1 MIKGESMRKS
11 LFRIVDVLELCIAYI
26 FCFFLNVL
34 LDYAKTLDLDSYILK
49 AFVKNFIDYQPLI
62 VLLFT
67 FIVIVF
73 HYQMLHRKKAEI
85 FCKILV
91 GDTVFHITI
100 RYALDCIMILAFA
113 YILSVLANVYLNF
126 NLTSSLYLVPIL
138 IIYILISAR
147 QVQKYENV

>member
-1 MIKGESMRKS
+1 MYCIYFL
-11 LFRIVDVLELCIAYI
+11 LFPKCTFGL
-26 FCFFLNVL
+26 
-34 LDYAKTLDLDSYILK
+34 LDLDSYILK

-138 IIYILISAR
+138 ITYILISAR
-147 QVQKYENV
+147 QVRKYENF